1 MSASDVLSTELRNY
15 ALSRGFR
22 FGDGADQYLRNMT
35 EQALERGAEHDEVLN
50 ALKVF
55 VDQMIVASR
64 QIRGYA
70 DNHPGVIGEE
80 TFGIAHSLLC
90 PLPPIC

>member
-1 MSASDVLSTELRNY
+1 MGVADDVFKELSNY

-22 FGDGADQYLRNMT
+22 FGDGADHYLRNMT
-35 EQALERGAEHDEVLN
+35 EQALHRGAEHDETLN

-55 VDQMIVASR
+55 VDQMIRAVGE
-64 QIRGYA
+64 IPGYA
-70 DNHPGVIGEE
+70 DDHPGVIGEQ
-80 TFGIAHSLLC
+80 TFGIAHSMLC